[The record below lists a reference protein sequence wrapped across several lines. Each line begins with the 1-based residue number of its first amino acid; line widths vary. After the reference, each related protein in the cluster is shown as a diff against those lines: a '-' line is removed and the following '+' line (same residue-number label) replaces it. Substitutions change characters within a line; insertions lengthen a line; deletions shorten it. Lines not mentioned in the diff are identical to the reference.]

1 VTTRRGLAV
10 KALLIALTAIVV
22 GTGPLWTWEGVRMVA
37 TYFIVAANVL
47 AAVFAVAVLVGW
59 PRRLARYFGGA
70 DAFRRPRRTA
80 ETLDL
85 DPDAA
90 PCYCVTFKTGETHGW
105 RRPHMRVPSLCGISP
120 EAPPRADPRDDPARA

>member
-1 VTTRRGLAV
+1 MTTRRGLAV

-59 PRRLARYFGGA
+59 PRRLARYFGGT
-70 DAFRRPRRTA
+70 DAFRRGRR
-80 ETLDL
+80 
-85 DPDAA
+85 
-90 PCYCVTFKTGETHGW
+90 
-105 RRPHMRVPSLCGISP
+105 
-120 EAPPRADPRDDPARA
+120 